1 MDKVLTVIEGARMTN
16 AAAYDNTYYAQEERC
31 CYYSWI
37 EDCLERLEGKEVYRE
52 FQERHLSEYCVLVA
66 SLAA

>member
-1 MDKVLTVIEGARMTN
+1 MSNV
-16 AAAYDNTYYAQEERC
+16 AAYDNTYTQEERC

-37 EDCLERLEGKEVYRE
+37 EDYLERLEDKEVYRE